1 MSSNVGL
8 PTPRGS
14 GTSGYVQRNLAH
26 MKPRD
31 YGTPYPQDAESRQK
45 LRKPDKDILE
55 HDAKRE
61 VELKVIDLQD
71 ELEEEGLDEE
81 EIEKRCDELRAKLLA
96 DLKRNGAGSAKRSFK
111 SHEVHGMADAKI
123 KESERL
129 RSALKISKDYQEGDH
144 WRRQEERARGLAGE
158 GGEKERGKE

>member
-1 MSSNVGL
+1 MRPPFLSSSL
-8 PTPRGS
+8 PPS
-14 GTSGYVQRNLAH
+14 LLPAPSLFFCL
-26 MKPRD
+26 P
-31 YGTPYPQDAESRQK
+31 K
-45 LRKPDKDILE
+45 LTLLW
-55 HDAKRE
+55 HS
-61 VELKVIDLQD
+61 
-71 ELEEEGLDEE
+71 LDEE